1 MTKRPPPS
9 RHNHYVPEWYQK
21 GFNPEGKCNLFL
33 DLAPPQLR
41 PDGTPVPVV
50 PRLRPPKSCFWE
62 LDLYVTRFGQNINDQ
77 IETVLFAGIDDM
89 GATAIR
95 AFINADALQM
105 HKQYEAFFSYMGAQ
119 KLRTPKGLDWIR
131 SRYPALS
138 QIELMIE
145 LQHLRN
151 LYGVLW
157 AEAVREIVSA
167 EDADVKFLVS
177 DHPVTTFNAAL
188 PWDLPSRVDSDDAP
202 VSLNGTQTIFPLD
215 ANHCLILTHLP
226 YAKAPQDVSP
236 ITKRENAR
244 HFGSTL
250 IRTDALIRSR
260 LLNSDD
266 VITIN
271 HLLKARARRYIA
283 AAEADWLYPERMAA
297 VNPHRVAQ
305 VLMPPQDGLWH
316 FGGEIYIG
324 HKDGRVDYRDA
335 FGRTSKAY
343 ELLAK
348 VPPQEPPASGDT
360 CPCGSGATFNAC
372 CELLQAWE
380 RPPWD
385 VMSLRER
392 NLTLIRAV
400 AGILGLDGNRS
411 WDDVRR
417 ELSDDQVARI
427 HSVVRGLWPEGTDL
441 AALLPRPNRRVA
453 RAVYMGLS
461 DPRTVA
467 SSVISLAPLF
477 DQLLVMDPFLNPA
490 NMRPEY
496 SPVES
501 PSQHKQQFLKNV
513 FFILMIEP
521 LIKSG
526 KLLLFPDPADLVPE
540 FQRAMRTM
548 AEERTAEWRF
558 QDRHMDDLRWLAHD
572 DFQRSLSQLPS
583 DVLRSMAKRSSP
595 DLADSDLDRFVA
607 DMRKQQQRDPLA
619 LLQPLPRGEG
629 GAQLMTVRSVN
640 LEVAMFIAQLTGAVI
655 VTDIKALWEHLH
667 LHTRLSSSGAAS
679 EKVDAQSVPVRI
691 RLHANPNS
699 ALALSGS
706 AEAAAVRDTL
716 RAICAAVAGR
726 QFHNQIG
733 DLISQFEERLRY
745 LTTIADRDLSQ
756 ATDETVLRLSIP
768 VRGFESPTVQRLV
781 VSFGRENA
789 LVSVGLALLRSS
801 LTPDSDGAAQSE
813 PQ

>member
-1 MTKRPPPS
+1 
-9 RHNHYVPEWYQK
+9 
-21 GFNPEGKCNLFL
+21 
-33 DLAPPQLR
+33 
-41 PDGTPVPVV
+41 
-50 PRLRPPKSCFWE
+50 
-62 LDLYVTRFGQNINDQ
+62 
-77 IETVLFAGIDDM
+77 
-89 GATAIR
+89 
-95 AFINADALQM
+95 
-105 HKQYEAFFSYMGAQ
+105 MGAQ

-145 LQHLRN
+145 LQHLRS
-151 LYGVLW
+151 LYGTLW

-177 DHPVTTFNAAL
+177 DHPVTTFNAAF
-188 PWDLPSRVDSDDAP
+188 PWESPSRSDSNDAP

-226 YAKAPQDVSP
+226 YAQAPQDVSL
-236 ITKRENAR
+236 ITKRQNAR
-244 HFGSTL
+244 HFGSAL
-250 IRTDALIRSR
+250 IRTDALIHSR
-260 LLNSDD
+260 RLSSDE
-266 VITIN
+266 VIAIN
-271 HLLKARARRYIA
+271 HLLKGRARRYIA
-283 AAEADWLYPERMAA
+283 AAEADWLYPERMAG
-297 VNPHRVAQ
+297 VDPRRVAQ
-305 VLMPPQDGLWH
+305 VLLPPQDRLWH

-324 HKDGRVDYRDA
+324 HKDGRVDYRDP
-335 FGRTSKAY
+335 FGRTSKAH

-348 VPPQEPPASGDT
+348 APPQEPPASSDV
-360 CPCGSGATFNAC
+360 CPCGSGATFDAC
-372 CELLQAWE
+372 CEPLQAWE

-392 NLTLIRAV
+392 NLVLIRAV
-400 AGILGLDGNRS
+400 AGILGLDADRS

-427 HSVVRGLWPEGTDL
+427 HNLVRALWPEGTDL
-441 AALLPRPNRRVA
+441 AALLPRPNRRVV
-453 RAVYMGLS
+453 RTVYMGLS

-513 FFILMIEP
+513 LFLLMIEP
-521 LIKSG
+521 LIKAG
-526 KLLLFPDPADLVPE
+526 KLLLFPDPGDLVPE

-558 QDRHMDDLRWLAHD
+558 QDRHMDDLRWLAQD

-583 DVLRSMAKRSSP
+583 NALRSMAKRSSP
-595 DLADSDLDRFVA
+595 ELTDVDVDRFVA

-619 LLQPLPRGEG
+619 LLQSLPPGES
-629 GAQLMTVRSVN
+629 GAQLTAVRSVN
-640 LEVAMFIAQLTGAVI
+640 LEVALFIAQLTGAVI

-667 LHTRLSSSGAAS
+667 LHTRLSSSVADS
-679 EKVDAQSVPVRI
+679 EKLDSQSGPFTI
-691 RLHANPNS
+691 RLHADPIS
-699 ALALSGS
+699 ALALSAS
-706 AEAAAVRDTL
+706 PEAAAVRATL
-716 RAICAAVAGR
+716 RAICAAVAAH
-726 QFHNQIG
+726 QFHNHTG
-733 DLISQFEERLRY
+733 KLISQFEERLRL
-745 LTTIADRDLSQ
+745 LTNVADRDLTQ
-756 ATDETVLRLSIP
+756 ATDDTALRLSIP

-781 VSFGRENA
+781 VGFGRENA
-789 LVSVGLALLRSS
+789 LVSVGFALLRSS
-801 LTPDSDGAAQSE
+801 LTPDSDGAGQSE
-813 PQ
+813 P